1 MNLDDEDVD
10 TVAGVLMSRAQKLPE
25 VGDRIEF
32 GDATAEILE
41 VKGDHAELIRIVTHD
56 PMTGSSVARK
66 DAGADRNSDT
76 NANGKQDG
84 ARE

>member
-25 VGDRIEF
+25 VGDKIKF

-41 VKGDHAELIRIVTHD
+41 VKGDHAERIRIVTKKPETD
-56 PMTGSSVARK
+56 
-66 DAGADRNSDT
+66 
-76 NANGKQDG
+76 
-84 ARE
+84 